1 MVRANQRGFTL
12 MDLLV
17 GTTIALIVGAG
28 AVSFVRA
35 QALASR
41 TQMAQTDMNDETR
54 GVIEFMAR
62 ELRLAGYYPR
72 CTAGAQ
78 WGMINATQGI
88 IAASPQSIRIQYD
101 LNENG
106 VIETAANTSEDVIY
120 QYDEATSSVQRV
132 EGGVTSDLTGDVPA
146 TGFALAY
153 YDTAGALIAGSG
165 AGGALTTAQ
174 TLAVRRISIKLE
186 LEKTP
191 DVRTTN
197 EVRSSLWTNVLLRN
211 RKNTCA

>member
-1 MVRANQRGFTL
+1 MTPWNERGFTL
-12 MDLLV
+12 MDILV
-17 GTTIALIVGAG
+17 GTTIALVVGAG

-35 QALASR
+35 QSLAAR

>member
-1 MVRANQRGFTL
+1 
-12 MDLLV
+12 
-17 GTTIALIVGAG
+17 
-28 AVSFVRA
+28 
-35 QALASR
+35 
-41 TQMAQTDMNDETR
+41 
-54 GVIEFMAR
+54 
-62 ELRLAGYYPR
+62 
-72 CTAGAQ
+72 
-78 WGMINATQGI
+78 
-88 IAASPQSIRIQYD
+88 
-101 LNENG
+101 
-106 VIETAANTSEDVIY
+106 VIY

>member
-88 IAASPQSIRIQYD
+88 IAASPQSIRRP
-101 LNENG
+101 
-106 VIETAANTSEDVIY
+106 T
-120 QYDEATSSVQRV
+120 
-132 EGGVTSDLTGDVPA
+132 P
-146 TGFALAY
+146 
-153 YDTAGALIAGSG
+153 
-165 AGGALTTAQ
+165 
-174 TLAVRRISIKLE
+174 RR
-186 LEKTP
+186 T
-191 DVRTTN
+191 
-197 EVRSSLWTNVLLRN
+197 
-211 RKNTCA
+211 